1 MPRKLV
7 QESDIIEMNEL
18 YKKLGTYAAVA
29 REVGFSA
36 STVSRYIKKDFIPQ
50 ENINVIKFSGQIL
63 DINSIELPKNAEEW
77 KQFLR
82 LSEEELIGCKE
93 LQKEILI

>member
-7 QESDIIEMNEL
+7 QESDIIQMNEL

-36 STVSRYIKKDFIPQ
+36 STVARYIKKDYIPQ
-50 ENINVIKFSGQIL
+50 DKLNITKFNLEIPNPELIQL
-63 DINSIELPKNAEEW
+63 PLNSEEW
-77 KQFLR
+77 KEFLK
-82 LSEEELIGCKE
+82 LTQEEIEGCIK
-93 LQKEILI
+93 LQEEIAI